1 LHDAED
7 LQEHQFSNAKRR
19 LASDGGGST
28 KSCVDLDRKVHL
40 ELEHEQV
47 EASVVDRYDLF
58 DVQSTLL
65 QNSDR
70 EQSSLSLYR
79 L

>member
-1 LHDAED
+1 
-7 LQEHQFSNAKRR
+7 
-19 LASDGGGST
+19 
-28 KSCVDLDRKVHL
+28 VDLDRKVHL